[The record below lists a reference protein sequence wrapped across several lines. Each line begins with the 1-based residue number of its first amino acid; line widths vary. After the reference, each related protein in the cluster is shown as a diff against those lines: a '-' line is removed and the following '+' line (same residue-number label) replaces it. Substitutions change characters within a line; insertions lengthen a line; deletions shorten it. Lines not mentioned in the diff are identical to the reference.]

1 MSNYD
6 LRDAFQE
13 LVALNEAEEFNLSDE
28 EQIKKMADFM
38 DGDEYDEVQM
48 VIDVDAEGMDE
59 LEPSYEGKII
69 LQCPVCKS
77 LIYKDEAD
85 IVKDSSSDYVNVEEH
100 CPYCKEEGGMIIVG
114 KVAPYPTHEEEKVE
128 EPAEDSAEEPVESEE
143 ETEVET
149 EEPVQESLTEEVG
162 VQKFGDEDDPERYHS
177 ANWYIGGRN
186 NFELSTDAL
195 GGAKRGDA
203 VRYTA
208 SRWSHTYH
216 NTQEMEDDIKNLQ
229 TLIAEVKKL
238 EAKGFVNS
246 ELNESLKEDLTVDEQ
261 AKVNEIVDQF
271 LRDACA
277 EIAVRDIDYKKE
289 NILKAVQAFVD
300 DFFFMSESLNEDV
313 NGELAMAELKDL
325 VAMHIYNR
333 FLESLDDNMAQE
345 IAHRIPE
352 YDVDWCN
359 EEGDNF
365 LANTIETKKKALAR
379 AITDALFANAPRE
392 LPECLTES
400 DMPAEESENIVYRDS
415 RRGGFYLWRN
425 GKRYE
430 AETIEKLKEILKS
443 KDEDCKLKE
452 GEVCPKCGKSPC
464 ECKECADTKLTEASE
479 VIDRKG
485 FATLIKYSDPVF
497 ANASHGVLNDGNF
510 CYKFWAK
517 DDDEAK
523 KIFAER
529 GVECD
534 KSLKESIKGELDYDE
549 AVDFVEDAG
558 ISLDVAGSDFADYI
572 IDDFEALEDES
583 GKFSK
588 ADLKKF
594 IAYAKKKAKEFE
606 DEDLY
611 EDLDTESLDK
621 LISEKLGKTYVTE
634 SGYVDGKKIMLEGT
648 LEGQP
653 TQFTFK
659 AKQHKGGLSLISEQ
673 FVIKGHVENKNIICE
688 DIADS
693 FKEIADGLEEVT
705 GQIRQAADDVE
716 FEAEQVR
723 VGAEEIEG
731 NEKFEGL
738 KEATKMSKIEGT
750 TVCEDLQDALDA
762 VRTAETEL
770 EKEIANK
777 QLKNQTFQKAYKAAH
792 ADECLDEGKNPNFD
806 EEKYGKYFTQDAKGN
821 YKLIP
826 EKADEYFDLLVK
838 LWKEQDDKEV
848 NEAFFI
854 NPTSLDG
861 YEHGCV
867 IKDDDGEYKFVTSHD
882 EAHPVA
888 LFDTKE
894 AAEEVAKKLADQ
906 HTASK
911 FPVVAESL
919 LHEAKKVSSI
929 VMYTLEDSD
938 KDFFS
943 DIIRQH
949 YSGELKGETPN
960 KVEVDDTG
968 IRVYTDKSNIYY
980 FGPKFAG
987 GTATAEKIIDY
998 LTKHTLEES
1007 VLTEKKWEV
1016 RLESGKALRQ
1026 AIDGEDGEEI
1036 KEALKNCYKEI
1047 NRKMPE
1053 EFDEDELESMLDD
1066 LDMADFSENEEVG
1079 VDAEEAEDNVNAYLG
1094 DFYDFC
1100 DGYNIWVEI

>member
-1 MSNYD
+1 
-6 LRDAFQE
+6 
-13 LVALNEAEEFNLSDE
+13 
-28 EQIKKMADFM
+28 M
-38 DGDEYDEVQM
+38 DSSE
-48 VIDVDAEGMDE
+48 
-59 LEPSYEGKII
+59 S
-69 LQCPVCKS
+69 
-77 LIYKDEAD
+77 KDEFTPLD
-85 IVKDSSSDYVNVEEH
+85 
-100 CPYCKEEGGMIIVG
+100 
-114 KVAPYPTHEEEKVE
+114 
-128 EPAEDSAEEPVESEE
+128 
-143 ETEVET
+143 
-149 EEPVQESLTEEVG
+149 ESLTEEVG

-400 DMPAEESENIVYRDS
+400 DMPAEESENIIYKDS

-479 VIDRKG
+479 VIDQKG

-534 KSLKESIKGELDYDE
+534 ESLEESTKGTLDYDE

-558 ISLDVAGSDFADYI
+558 ISLDVAGSDLADYI
-572 IDDFEALEDES
+572 IDDFEALEDEN

-594 IAYAKKKAKEFE
+594 IAYAKKKAKELE

-653 TQFTFK
+653 AQFTFE
-659 AKQHKGGLSLISEQ
+659 AKQHEGGLSLISEQ

-738 KEATKMSKIEGT
+738 KEATKRSKIEGT

-777 QLKNQTFQKAYKAAH
+777 QLKNRTFQKAYKAAH
-792 ADECLDEGKNPNFD
+792 ADECLDEARLLLTRNKVVDWLEDHEQAAEDCKHHLGVDDLEKADLNDMLDWIADHETLKDDFLHRFGKGWFREALNPNFD
-806 EEKYGKYFTQDAKGN
+806 KEKYGKYFTQDAEGN

-861 YEHGCV
+861 YERGCV

-919 LHEAKKVSSI
+919 LHEA
-929 VMYTLEDSD
+929 
-938 KDFFS
+938 
-943 DIIRQH
+943 
-949 YSGELKGETPN
+949 N
-960 KVEVDDTG
+960 
-968 IRVYTDKSNIYY
+968 
-980 FGPKFAG
+980 
-987 GTATAEKIIDY
+987 
-998 LTKHTLEES
+998 
-1007 VLTEKKWEV
+1007 LTEKKWEV

-1079 VDAEEAEDNVNAYLG
+1079 VDAEEAEYNVNAYLG

>member
-38 DGDEYDEVQM
+38 DGDEYDEVQT
-48 VIDVDAEGMDE
+48 VIDVDAEGMDD

-85 IVKDSSSDYVNVEEH
+85 IVEDSSSDYVNVEEH
-100 CPYCKEEGGMIIVG
+100 CPYCKEEGGMLIVG

-128 EPAEDSAEEPVESEE
+128 EPADDSTEEPVESEE
-143 ETEVET
+143 ETEVEI

-261 AKVNEIVDQF
+261 AEVNEIVDQF

-289 NILKAVQAFVD
+289 DILKAAQAFVD

-333 FLESLDDNMAQE
+333 FLESFDDNMAQE

-365 LANTIETKKKALAR
+365 LANAIETKKKALAR

-400 DMPAEESENIVYRDS
+400 DMPAEESENIIYKDS
-415 RRGGFYLWRN
+415 RRNNFYLWRN

-534 KSLKESIKGELDYDE
+534 ESLEESTKGTLDYDE

-572 IDDFEALEDES
+572 IDDFEALEDEN

-588 ADLKKF
+588 ADLKNF
-594 IAYAKKKAKEFE
+594 IAYAKKKAKELE

-621 LISEKLGKTYVTE
+621 LISEKLGKEFVTE
-634 SGYVDGKKIMLEGT
+634 SAFVDGNKITVEDK
-648 LEGQP
+648 EGQS
-653 TQFTFK
+653 FVFEAKEDEDGFK
-659 AKQHKGGLSLISEQ
+659 LINEN
-673 FVIKGHVENKNIICE
+673 FIIKSRLEDKNIICE
-688 DIADS
+688 DLVDAV
-693 FKEIADGLEEVT
+693 A
-705 GQIRQAADDVE
+705 
-716 FEAEQVR
+716 
-723 VGAEEIEG
+723 
-731 NEKFEGL
+731 
-738 KEATKMSKIEGT
+738 
-750 TVCEDLQDALDA
+750 ALD
-762 VRTAETEL
+762 VMRDQAEVISRKARGLQANLERVADEISDEL
-770 EKEIANK
+770 EKNEAGEE
-777 QLKNQTFQKAYKAAH
+777 AAEKINPNE
-792 ADECLDEGKNPNFD
+792 ALEEELDESKPPYGNPNFD
-806 EEKYGKYFTQDAKGN
+806 EDKYGKYFDDN
-821 YKLIP
+821 NKLIP
-826 EKADEYFDLLVK
+826 ELADEYFALISKQMKEIDEPKEGEDLEECDLQETKMSSIKGSVGDIIK
-838 LWKEQDDKEV
+838 NKIFPRMEEIDNKEELIKVAEEELANVDDKAKAYAKEV
-848 NEAFFI
+848 
-854 NPTSLDG
+854 LDNLKK
-861 YEHGCV
+861 
-867 IKDDDGEYKFVTSHD
+867 KDYYKAAVYLGNVMLAGENLRSPD
-882 EAHPVA
+882 
-888 LFDTKE
+888 
-894 AAEEVAKKLADQ
+894 AKKLN
-906 HTASK
+906 
-911 FPVVAESL
+911 
-919 LHEAKKVSSI
+919 SS
-929 VMYTLEDSD
+929 
-938 KDFFS
+938 
-943 DIIRQH
+943 
-949 YSGELKGETPN
+949 
-960 KVEVDDTG
+960 
-968 IRVYTDKSNIYY
+968 
-980 FGPKFAG
+980 
-987 GTATAEKIIDY
+987 
-998 LTKHTLEES
+998 LEEAT
-1007 VLTEKKWEV
+1007 LTEKKWEV

-1053 EFDEDELESMLDD
+1053 EFDEDGLESMLDD

>member
-48 VIDVDAEGMDE
+48 VIDVDAEGMDD

-85 IVKDSSSDYVNVEEH
+85 IVEDSDSDYVNVEEH

-128 EPAEDSAEEPVESEE
+128 EPADDSAEEPVESEE

-216 NTQEMEDDIKNLQ
+216 NIQEMEDDIKNLQ
-229 TLIAEVKKL
+229 TLINEVKKL

-246 ELNESLKEDLTVDEQ
+246 ELNESL
-261 AKVNEIVDQF
+261 
-271 LRDACA
+271 
-277 EIAVRDIDYKKE
+277 
-289 NILKAVQAFVD
+289 
-300 DFFFMSESLNEDV
+300 NEDA

-333 FLESLDDNMAQE
+333 YLADFDDNLARE
-345 IAHRIPE
+345 IAKRIPE
-352 YDVDWCN
+352 YDIDWCN

-365 LANTIETKKKALAR
+365 IAKGVDQMKHSLAR
-379 AITDALFANAPRE
+379 KVADALFANAPRE

-415 RRGGFYLWRN
+415 RRNNFYLWRN

-443 KDEDCKLKE
+443 KNEDCKLKE

-534 KSLKESIKGELDYDE
+534 ESLEESTKGTLDYDE

-572 IDDFEALEDES
+572 IDDFEALEDEN

-594 IAYAKKKAKEFE
+594 IAYAKKKAKELE

-621 LISEKLGKTYVTE
+621 LVSEKLGKTYVTE
-634 SGYVDGKKIMLEGT
+634 SGYVDGNKITVEGK
-648 LEGQP
+648 LGKEKVSYVFEARRGGNKVALLGEK
-653 TQFTFK
+653 F
-659 AKQHKGGLSLISEQ
+659 ALKGRL
-673 FVIKGHVENKNIICE
+673 ENKNIICE

-693 FKEIADGLEEVT
+693 FKEIADGLAEVA
-705 GQIRQAADDVE
+705 GQVRQAADDVE

-723 VGAEEIEG
+723 VGAEEIEK
-731 NEKFEGL
+731 NEAGEEAAEKINPNEAL
-738 KEATKMSKIEGT
+738 EEECKEE
-750 TVCEDLQDALDA
+750 E
-762 VRTAETEL
+762 
-770 EKEIANK
+770 
-777 QLKNQTFQKAYKAAH
+777 
-792 ADECLDEGKNPNFD
+792 LDESKPPYGNPNFD
-806 EEKYGKYFTQDAKGN
+806 EDKYGKYFDDN
-821 YKLIP
+821 NKLIP
-826 EKADEYFDLLVK
+826 ELADEYFALISKQMKEIDEPKEGEDLEECDLQETKMSSIKGSVGDIIK
-838 LWKEQDDKEV
+838 NKIFPRMEEIDNKEELIKVAEEELANVDDKAKAYAKEV
-848 NEAFFI
+848 
-854 NPTSLDG
+854 LDNLKK
-861 YEHGCV
+861 
-867 IKDDDGEYKFVTSHD
+867 KDYYKAAVYLGNVMLAGENLRSPD
-882 EAHPVA
+882 
-888 LFDTKE
+888 
-894 AAEEVAKKLADQ
+894 AKKLN
-906 HTASK
+906 
-911 FPVVAESL
+911 
-919 LHEAKKVSSI
+919 SS
-929 VMYTLEDSD
+929 
-938 KDFFS
+938 
-943 DIIRQH
+943 
-949 YSGELKGETPN
+949 
-960 KVEVDDTG
+960 
-968 IRVYTDKSNIYY
+968 
-980 FGPKFAG
+980 
-987 GTATAEKIIDY
+987 
-998 LTKHTLEES
+998 LEEAT
-1007 VLTEKKWEV
+1007 LTEKKWEV

>member
-48 VIDVDAEGMDE
+48 VIDVDAEGMDD

-85 IVKDSSSDYVNVEEH
+85 IVEDSESDYVNIEEH

-128 EPAEDSAEEPVESEE
+128 EPADDSAEEPVESEE
-143 ETEVET
+143 ETEVEI

-216 NTQEMEDDIKNLQ
+216 NIQEMEDDIKNLQ

-246 ELNESLKEDLTVDEQ
+246 ELNESL
-261 AKVNEIVDQF
+261 
-271 LRDACA
+271 
-277 EIAVRDIDYKKE
+277 
-289 NILKAVQAFVD
+289 
-300 DFFFMSESLNEDV
+300 NEDA

-365 LANTIETKKKALAR
+365 LANAIETKKKALAR

-400 DMPAEESENIVYRDS
+400 DMPAEESENIIYKDS
-415 RRGGFYLWRN
+415 RRNNFYLWRN

-479 VIDRKG
+479 VIDQKG

-534 KSLKESIKGELDYDE
+534 ESLKEDSTANYIVCAYTDDNYDYVDSWAFLKKADLDYFQLEDLQKVGDAWCGEDEDLYWSFNAKDPAIKKFNKKDALKVCELLDQTGTRGMYLLPISEKSLEARLEEAEDGDFTESLKESTKDKLDYDK
-549 AVDFVEDAG
+549 AVDFVEKAG

-572 IDDFEALEDES
+572 IDDFEALEDEN

-594 IAYAKKKAKEFE
+594 IAYAKKKAKKFE

-621 LISEKLGKTYVTE
+621 LISEKLGKKFVSET
-634 SGYVDGKKIMLEGT
+634 GYLDGNKIIVEGR
-648 LEGQP
+648 LNRRP
-653 TQFTFK
+653 TSFVFE
-659 AKQHKGGLSLISEQ
+659 AKGKGKGFRLFNEN
-673 FVIKGHVENKNIICE
+673 FVIKGRVENKNIICE
-688 DIADS
+688 D
-693 FKEIADGLEEVT
+693 
-705 GQIRQAADDVE
+705 
-716 FEAEQVR
+716 
-723 VGAEEIEG
+723 
-731 NEKFEGL
+731 
-738 KEATKMSKIEGT
+738 
-750 TVCEDLQDALDA
+750 
-762 VRTAETEL
+762 
-770 EKEIANK
+770 
-777 QLKNQTFQKAYKAAH
+777 
-792 ADECLDEGKNPNFD
+792 
-806 EEKYGKYFTQDAKGN
+806 
-821 YKLIP
+821 
-826 EKADEYFDLLVK
+826 
-838 LWKEQDDKEV
+838 
-848 NEAFFI
+848 
-854 NPTSLDG
+854 
-861 YEHGCV
+861 
-867 IKDDDGEYKFVTSHD
+867 
-882 EAHPVA
+882 
-888 LFDTKE
+888 
-894 AAEEVAKKLADQ
+894 
-906 HTASK
+906 
-911 FPVVAESL
+911 
-919 LHEAKKVSSI
+919 
-929 VMYTLEDSD
+929 LED
-938 KDFFS
+938 
-943 DIIRQH
+943 
-949 YSGELKGETPN
+949 
-960 KVEVDDTG
+960 V
-968 IRVYTDKSNIYY
+968 
-980 FGPKFAG
+980 
-987 GTATAEKIIDY
+987 AT
-998 LTKHTLEES
+998 
-1007 VLTEKKWEV
+1007 
-1016 RLESGKALRQ
+1016 
-1026 AIDGEDGEEI
+1026 
-1036 KEALKNCYKEI
+1036 
-1047 NRKMPE
+1047 
-1053 EFDEDELESMLDD
+1053 
-1066 LDMADFSENEEVG
+1066 
-1079 VDAEEAEDNVNAYLG
+1079 
-1094 DFYDFC
+1094 
-1100 DGYNIWVEI
+1100 

>member
-1 MSNYD
+1 M
-6 LRDAFQE
+6 
-13 LVALNEAEEFNLSDE
+13 
-28 EQIKKMADFM
+28 
-38 DGDEYDEVQM
+38 
-48 VIDVDAEGMDE
+48 
-59 LEPSYEGKII
+59 
-69 LQCPVCKS
+69 
-77 LIYKDEAD
+77 
-85 IVKDSSSDYVNVEEH
+85 DSS
-100 CPYCKEEGGMIIVG
+100 
-114 KVAPYPTHEEEKVE
+114 
-128 EPAEDSAEEPVESEE
+128 ESRDEF
-143 ETEVET
+143 T
-149 EEPVQESLTEEVG
+149 PLNESLTEEVG

-277 EIAVRDIDYKKE
+277 EIAVHDIDYKKE

-400 DMPAEESENIVYRDS
+400 DMPAEESENIIYKDS

-529 GVECD
+529 GTECD
-534 KSLKESIKGELDYDE
+534 EVLTEDSTANYIVCAYTDDNYDYVDSWAFLKNADLDYFQLEDLQKVGDAWCGEDEELYWSFNAKDPTIKKFKKKDALKVCELLDQTDTRGMYLIPLSEKALEARLEEAEDGDFTESLEEGVKSELDYNE
-549 AVDFVEDAG
+549 AVDFVEEAG
-558 ISLDVAGSDFADYI
+558 ISLDVAGSDFANYV
-572 IDDFEALEDES
+572 IDDFEALEDEN

-594 IAYAKKKAKEFE
+594 ITYAKKKAKEFE
-606 DEDLY
+606 NEDLY

-634 SGYVDGKKIMLEGT
+634 SGYVDSNKITVEGKLGKEKVSYVF
-648 LEGQP
+648 E
-653 TQFTFK
+653 
-659 AKQHKGGLSLISEQ
+659 AKRGGNKVALIGEKFALKGRL
-673 FVIKGHVENKNIICE
+673 ENKNIICE

-693 FKEIADGLEEVT
+693 FKEIADALLVT
-705 GQIRQAADDVE
+705 ADQAGAVAEDVEAAAEQIQVAADMI
-716 FEAEQVR
+716 EQ
-723 VGAEEIEG
+723 GEELESL
-731 NEKFEGL
+731 E
-738 KEATKMSKIEGT
+738 EATKMSEIKGTVGRIIKDKIFPRMDEISTKEELVKVAEEELAGVSDKAKGYAQEVLANLKKKNYSQAAVYLGNVMLAGENLRSPDVKKEELDEARILLT
-750 TVCEDLQDALDA
+750 RNKVVDWLEDHEQA
-762 VRTAETEL
+762 AEDCKHHLGVDDL
-770 EKEIANK
+770 EKADLNDILDWIADHET
-777 QLKNQTFQKAYKAAH
+777 LKDDFLH
-792 ADECLDEGKNPNFD
+792 RFGKGWFREALNSNFD
-806 EEKYGKYFTQDAKGN
+806 EEKYGKYFTQDAEGN
-821 YKLIP
+821 YSLIP

-894 AAEEVAKKLADQ
+894 AAEEVAKKLAAQ

-919 LHEAKKVSSI
+919 LHEA
-929 VMYTLEDSD
+929 
-938 KDFFS
+938 
-943 DIIRQH
+943 
-949 YSGELKGETPN
+949 N
-960 KVEVDDTG
+960 
-968 IRVYTDKSNIYY
+968 
-980 FGPKFAG
+980 
-987 GTATAEKIIDY
+987 
-998 LTKHTLEES
+998 
-1007 VLTEKKWEV
+1007 LTEKKWEV